1 MMERWEE
8 NEYILMAMFQKENR
22 QKTMEEIRSVLP
34 FIKGDE
40 EMQALTE
47 STLEKMSHMTDVEFL
62 SMDLEPYQMEPE
74 EVV

>member
-8 NEYILMAMFQKENR
+8 NEYILMAMFQKESR

-34 FIKGDE
+34 FIKDDE
-40 EMQALTE
+40 EMQALAE
-47 STLEKMSHMTDVEFL
+47 GTLEKMSHMTDRKFL

-74 EVV
+74 EAV

>member
-8 NEYILMAMFQKENR
+8 NEYILMAMFQKESR
-22 QKTMEEIRSVLP
+22 QKTMEEIRSVHP
-34 FIKGDE
+34 FIKDDE
-40 EMQALTE
+40 EMQALVA

-62 SMDLEPYQMEPE
+62 SMDLEPYQIEPE

>member
-8 NEYILMAMFQKENR
+8 NEYILMAMFQKESR

-34 FIKGDE
+34 FIKDDE
-40 EMQALTE
+40 EMQVLAE
-47 STLEKMSHMTDVEFL
+47 GTLEKMSHMTDGEFL

-74 EVV
+74 EAV

>member
-34 FIKGDE
+34 FIKDDE
-40 EMQALTE
+40 EMQALAE
-47 STLEKMSHMTDVEFL
+47 GTLEKMSHMTDGEFL
-62 SMDLEPYQMEPE
+62 SMDLEPYQMEAE
-74 EVV
+74 EAV

>member
-34 FIKGDE
+34 FIKDDE
-40 EMQALTE
+40 EMQALAE
-47 STLEKMSHMTDVEFL
+47 GTLEKMSHMTDGEFL
-62 SMDLEPYQMEPE
+62 SMDLEPYQMEAEE
-74 EVV
+74 EV